1 MPSAPTCRPTGL
13 VIHLQENT
21 SPLRSSIASFFFFF
35 FFFGGGGDLHEL
47 TTLHPD
53 CLFQGVCFD
62 VDSLW
67 QLYLLRIEISVNWT
81 PSVPEHIMSCILKQW
96 SENRER
102 ESVYRVSTRR
112 CLCRWLLHTVMMN
125 VSLCGRLY
133 TGYTVVL
140 WLCLIMGVFAQ
151 MPLVIHS
158 VICNGISNR
167 NSYLLILL
175 TNLHHM
181 TQYIWLKHT
190 NTL

>member
-1 MPSAPTCRPTGL
+1 MNPPPSTPIAYSRAFVLMLTHCGNFISSGL
-13 VIHLQENT
+13 KSV
-21 SPLRSSIASFFFFF
+21 SIER
-35 FFFGGGGDLHEL
+35 H
-47 TTLHPD
+47 
-53 CLFQGVCFD
+53 
-62 VDSLW
+62 
-67 QLYLLRIEISVNWT
+67 LYLNILCPEFWNNEARIGN
-81 PSVPEHIMSCILKQW
+81 
-96 SENRER
+96 ENQFIDDGY
-102 ESVYRVSTRR
+102 S
-112 CLCRWLLHTVMMN
+112 RWLLHTVMMN

-158 VICNGISNR
+158 VICIGISNR
-167 NSYLLILL
+167 NSYLLILF